1 MLKSHI
7 DTVEDVLLAI
17 SKIPAN
23 AGHTLHRGTPREAFI
38 KEFLINHLS
47 EKVAIGTGE
56 IIDSSSPPRQQR
68 NQIDIVIYRRDYP
81 KLDLGGGINAFLA
94 ESVVATI
101 EVKSL
106 LTEGELNKCIKAAR
120 NIKSLKRNIVRTLTV
135 GYIPPGI
142 ISFVVAYDGPASMQ
156 TVYSWIPKIHEAE
169 GINLPPMGST
179 GDERI
184 LIQSPS
190 VDAIFILGKGFIQ
203 FDNSPL
209 GFCND
214 SIRKENPDSK
224 WVVANITQ
232 GNLLLLFLL
241 LLQASSGMDASWLD
255 PIPYLTKFSIPGIFY
270 EK

>member
-7 DTVEDVLLAI
+7 DAVEDGLLAI

-23 AGHTLHRGTPREAFI
+23 AGHTLNRGTPREAFI

-56 IIDSSSPPRQQR
+56 IIDSSSSPRQQR

-81 KLDLGGGINAFLA
+81 KLSLGGGINAFLA
-94 ESVVATI
+94 ESVVAII

-106 LTEGELNKCIKAAR
+106 LTEGELNKCIKATR

-135 GYIPPGI
+135 GHIPPGI
-142 ISFVVAYDGPASMQ
+142 ISFVIAYDGPASMQ

-169 GINLPPMGST
+169 GINLPQMGST

-190 VDAIFILGKGFIQ
+190 VDAIFVLGKGFIQ
-203 FDNSPL
+203 FDNSPI

-214 SIRKENPDSK
+214 DIRKENPESK
-224 WVVANITQ
+224 WIVGNITK
-232 GNLLLLFLL
+232 GSLLLLFLL
-241 LLQASSGMDASWLD
+241 LFQASSGMDASRLD
-255 PIPYLTKFSIPGIFY
+255 PLPYLKTFSLEDVLYG
-270 EK
+270 K